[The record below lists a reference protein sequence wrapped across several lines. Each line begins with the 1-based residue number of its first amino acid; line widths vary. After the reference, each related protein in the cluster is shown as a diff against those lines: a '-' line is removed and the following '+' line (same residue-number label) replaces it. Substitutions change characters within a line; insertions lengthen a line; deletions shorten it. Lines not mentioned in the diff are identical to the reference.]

1 MEQDLLK
8 IRAGQ
13 AGEQQ
18 VRWYWRD
25 MYLEIKDVL
34 FHDFTIQLY
43 DSSHQ
48 MDVLFVSRHFIL
60 IVEVKNIIGEI
71 SLCEARHQFVRQ
83 CEDGAVEVFCNPLD

>member
-1 MEQDLLK
+1 MLK
-8 IRAGQ
+8 IRSGL

-18 VRWYWRD
+18 VRWYWQG
-25 MYLEIKDVL
+25 MHLEIEHVL
-34 FHDFTIQLY
+34 FHDFQSSCMILPILWVPYLY
-43 DSSHQ
+43 RGI
-48 MDVLFVSRHFIL
+48 LFL